1 MRPEGVTDG
10 QQVDIPAP
18 AIPQP
23 MTLLDFSDRL
33 LVVLICAL
41 RGKVLEIDRGREKFG
56 LKGMVDRTANRHR

>member
-23 MTLLDFSDRL
+23 MTLLDSSDRP
-33 LVVLICAL
+33 LVVLSRAL
-41 RGKVLEIDRGREKFG
+41 RGKALEDDRGREKLG
-56 LKGMVDRTANRHR
+56 LKGMVDRTVNRHR

>member
-23 MTLLDFSDRL
+23 MTLLDSSDRP
-33 LVVLICAL
+33 LVVLSCAL
-41 RGKVLEIDRGREKFG
+41 RGKALEDDRGREKLG
-56 LKGMVDRTANRHR
+56 LKGMVDRTVNRHR